1 MNIDIDDDIFYSFEI
16 KYNLFVVVFVNKSNF
31 LLNYMYIVM
40 IIFFFYDLFLN
51 FELLFEFKYK

>member
-31 LLNYMYIVM
+31 WLNYMYIVM
-40 IIFFFYDLFLN
+40 IIFFFYDLCLN

>member
-1 MNIDIDDDIFYSFEI
+1 MNIDIDDEVFYSFEI

>member
-31 LLNYMYIVM
+31 WLNYMYIVM

>member
-1 MNIDIDDDIFYSFEI
+1 MNIDIDDDLFYSFEI

-40 IIFFFYDLFLN
+40 IIFFFYNLFLN
-51 FELLFEFKYK
+51 FELFEFKYK